1 MVIRK
6 TVKAPL
12 LVSLLASAL
21 LLASTVP
28 ALCGGW
34 IFGVRPGSTVESAF
48 FGADMGTVTPIVGL
62 DFLGVTVTVED
73 ADISASMYI
82 PHFGAR
88 IYMGG
93 AGSTGAVVPYVQ
105 GTFMKSFA
113 SIDLGGADAALEDA
127 VADLLSFYGIG
138 LAFGAE
144 YFFADRFS
152 LGGEYGLRY
161 IKTSGE
167 LELELDILDEPIS
180 MDSDLEVSYR
190 TSYAGVS
197 LNFHF

>member
-1 MVIRK
+1 MNRK

-12 LVSLLASAL
+12 LVAVLGLAVLLS
-21 LLASTVP
+21 STLP

-34 IFGVRPGSTVESAF
+34 VFGVRPGSTVESAF
-48 FGADMGTVTPIVGL
+48 FGADMGTITPIVGL
-62 DFLGVTVTVED
+62 DFLGVSVGVED
-73 ADISASMYI
+73 ADLSASMYI

-88 IYMGG
+88 IYLGG
-93 AGSTGAVVPYVQ
+93 PGTTGAVVPYLQ

-113 SIDLGGADAALEDA
+113 SIDVGDADPTLEDA
-127 VADLLSFYGIG
+127 IGDLLSFYGIG
-138 LAFGAE
+138 LVFGAE
-144 YFFADRFS
+144 YFFADHFS

-167 LELELDILDEPIS
+167 LEIEADILDEPLS
-180 MDSDLEVSYR
+180 LDSDLEISYR